1 METTANETNERF
13 MKHEAELGA
22 ISEKATALGQQLVG
36 LSAASNEKL
45 SKWQDDF
52 TEKKTA
58 WTQEYSDAQIECDTK
73 FEELFLEWKANAEAQ
88 QTEIAKTQNYK
99 LEGTLDAF
107 KTTGENIL
115 ADVTE
120 KHESIRADISDLGR
134 RVLHI

>member
-1 METTANETNERF
+1 
-13 MKHEAELGA
+13 
-22 ISEKATALGQQLVG
+22 
-36 LSAASNEKL
+36 LSATSNEKL

-120 KHESIRADISDLGR
+120 KHESTVLIFPTLAGVFYISEQGR
-134 RVLHI
+134 Q